1 MNNLYAEIINKDNL
15 MLSAKCVKQKGC
27 TAVGVDNIPCNTADI
42 YLQEHIKEVTGLL
55 QKGKYRP
62 KPIKRVAIEKY
73 GGGIRYI
80 GIPTVLD
87 KIIQLSI
94 TNRLSIIYEEI
105 FHPYSFGFRKDRN
118 ILNAVTQAKE
128 HLNNGYIHIIQ
139 IDLKSFFDTIN
150 HDKMMSEL
158 YKKIKDKQL
167 LHLIRL
173 YLQSEIIYQG
183 KSMGRS
189 TKGLIQGGNLSP
201 LLANVYLNPLD
212 WELSRQGLRF
222 VRYADDITIF
232 CNSKQ
237 SAAAIK
243 EKICKFIK
251 RKMLLEVNTDKTVVT
266 TPTEC
271 NLLGFQFY
279 KEQEEYKT
287 CIPKKAIEKL
297 KSRIRENICKAKNLG
312 TAKQMIN
319 EEITGWYEHY
329 KKADRF
335 LSNREIKSIDTRIIE
350 SFYKSFGKKQN
361 IKAFK
366 KELWNDDKILF
377 IKKTRELS
385 DN

>member
-1 MNNLYAEIINKDNL
+1 
-15 MLSAKCVKQKGC
+15 
-27 TAVGVDNIPCNTADI
+27 
-42 YLQEHIKEVTGLL
+42 
-55 QKGKYRP
+55 
-62 KPIKRVAIEKY
+62 
-73 GGGIRYI
+73 
-80 GIPTVLD
+80 
-87 KIIQLSI
+87 
-94 TNRLSIIYEEI
+94 
-105 FHPYSFGFRKDRN
+105 
-118 ILNAVTQAKE
+118 
-128 HLNNGYIHIIQ
+128 
-139 IDLKSFFDTIN
+139 
-150 HDKMMSEL
+150 MMSEL
-158 YKKIKDKQL
+158 YKEIKDKYPI
-167 LHLIRL
+167 HLIRL
-173 YLQSEIIYQG
+173 YLQSEIMYHG
-183 KSMGRS
+183 KSLGRNNR
-189 TKGLIQGGNLSP
+189 GLIQGGNLSP

-243 EKICKFIK
+243 EKICRFIET
-251 RKMLLEVNTDKTVVT
+251 KMLLEVNVDKTVVT

-335 LSNREIKSIDTRIIE
+335 LSNRKMKSIDTRIIE
-350 SFYKSFGKKQN
+350 SFYKNFGKKQN

-366 KELWNDDKILF
+366 EELWNDDKILF
-377 IKKTRELS
+377 IKKIRELS